1 MFRILTSAGRA
12 HFLLPTKTTWRAWR
26 SVFDEI
32 KRRSNIRK
40 HGYDFDLIEHSFF
53 VAARIF
59 EAKQGRKVAIGPI
72 GPNLISVIFVPLGR
86 EGLSVLSMRRASKKE
101 RRAYGIV

>member
-1 MFRILTSAGRA
+1 MRI
-12 HFLLPTKTTWRAWR
+12 
-26 SVFDEI
+26 VFDEI
-32 KRRSNIRK
+32 KRRSNIQK